1 MLNSRTAFAVIVGK
15 LIVWNGQK
23 ALYAKRGGKK
33 RSRKFDGRRDMRS
46 WDDLSAMCKICS
58 AKSTSCE
65 YRVVGKNFPCL
76 KIPAPSVARQSGL
89 PMHSPISQFRK
100 VLVQFSELCA
110 NYIARPCITGM
121 QRKVGVGLIAL
132 FSIVALWMAKSK
144 KRAISASY
152 IFIGHRKGRVVCPWR
167 RALKGPLQKENKREE
182 GRGLERRRK
191 QWAGGTRRDGKEGG
205 RK

>member
-100 VLVQFSELCA
+100 VLAQFYEFSAISFAQPYLMDRVVQVLFLKNSVQVQSSWDTWNCSSVQVPPSQCMNWVKVPFSS
-110 NYIARPCITGM
+110 IRRKWARPW
-121 QRKVGVGLIAL
+121 LIAHATHA
-132 FSIVALWMAKSK
+132 SKSK
-144 KRAISASY
+144 
-152 IFIGHRKGRVVCPWR
+152 
-167 RALKGPLQKENKREE
+167 
-182 GRGLERRRK
+182 
-191 QWAGGTRRDGKEGG
+191 AGDTTD
-205 RK
+205 